1 MTNILFAG
9 RKQIAADVLESLSH
23 VKDINVVGVLTDSHL
38 SGSPTTE
45 VARKS
50 DIPVLSFEDALFLL
64 RDGRLDFDL
73 GVSILYWKK
82 FKYEFLTK
90 PSRGLI
96 NFHPAPLPEY
106 KGTAGYNLAILEG
119 RSTWGVSAHYVDE
132 EIDTGDIIKVLG
144 FDIDPERELCT
155 TLEEKSMNYM
165 RVLIDDVLRRALLSE
180 TRLNSIPNIGGR
192 YVSRQQME
200 DMKIVKP
207 GDDVTRKARAF
218 WFPPY
223 DGANITIDGKK
234 FTLIDQTILE
244 SLAPAGATSLFTNK
258 S

>member
-82 FKYEFLTK
+82 FKY
-90 PSRGLI
+90 
-96 NFHPAPLPEY
+96 
-106 KGTAGYNLAILEG
+106 
-119 RSTWGVSAHYVDE
+119 
-132 EIDTGDIIKVLG
+132 
-144 FDIDPERELCT
+144 
-155 TLEEKSMNYM
+155 
-165 RVLIDDVLRRALLSE
+165 
-180 TRLNSIPNIGGR
+180 
-192 YVSRQQME
+192 
-200 DMKIVKP
+200 
-207 GDDVTRKARAF
+207 
-218 WFPPY
+218 
-223 DGANITIDGKK
+223 
-234 FTLIDQTILE
+234 
-244 SLAPAGATSLFTNK
+244 
-258 S
+258 